1 MKEVFVNMGQ
11 VVVLKQEGILTT
23 VGLGSCIG
31 LALYD
36 PAAKVGGMGHIF
48 LAKSR
53 SEEDAEAF
61 PGKYADTGIPVLV
74 QMMMRAGARP
84 QRLVAKMAG
93 GAHLFPKLTSNGPS
107 VGDQNIEA
115 VSSKLKE
122 LRIPLHGRDVAGQ
135 HGRKMRFNVVT
146 GIVTVTAIGKQ
157 PLEI

>member
-1 MKEVFVNMGQ
+1 MQEVFVNMGQ
-11 VVVLKQEGILTT
+11 VIVLKQEGILTT

-36 PAAKVGGMGHIF
+36 PSAKVGGMGHIF

-53 SEEDAEAF
+53 SEDDAKAF
-61 PGKYADTGIPVLV
+61 PGKYADSGVPTLV
-74 QMMMRAGARP
+74 QMMVLAGARRE
-84 QRLVAKMAG
+84 RLVAKMAG
-93 GAHLFPKLTSNGPS
+93 GAHLFPKLRNNGPS

-115 VSSKLKE
+115 VSVKLKE

-135 HGRKMRFNVVT
+135 HGRKMRFDVIS
-146 GIVTVTAIGKQ
+146 GIVIVTAIGKQ